1 MITLF
6 SLKECS
12 RCTKLIELLNSDNIE
27 FKIIYDDEHES
38 LFDSIEEIVEST
50 EYPIVKIE
58 YTNNPTRFLYI
69 VNSYSS
75 SKELYIIKYRDID
88 HAFKLIK
95 QNT

>member
-12 RCTKLIELLNSDNIE
+12 RCSKLIELLNKDNIE
-27 FKIIYDDEHES
+27 FKVIYDDEHES

-58 YTNNPTRFLYI
+58 YTNNPVRFLYI
-69 VNSYSS
+69 VSKGSD
-75 SKELYIIKYRDID
+75 SKESYIIKYRNIEQ
-88 HAFKLIK
+88 AFKLIK

>member
-12 RCTKLIELLNSDNIE
+12 RCSKLIKLLNSDNIE
-27 FKIIYDDEHES
+27 FKVIYDDEHES

-58 YTNNPTRFLYI
+58 YTNNPDRFLYI

>member
-12 RCTKLIELLNSDNIE
+12 RCSKLIELLNKDNIE
-27 FKIIYDDEHES
+27 FKVIYDDEHES

-58 YTNNPTRFLYI
+58 YTGSQVRFLYI
-69 VNSYSS
+69 VSIGSN
-75 SKELYIIKYRDID
+75 SKESYIIKYRNIEQ
-88 HAFKLIK
+88 AFKLIK